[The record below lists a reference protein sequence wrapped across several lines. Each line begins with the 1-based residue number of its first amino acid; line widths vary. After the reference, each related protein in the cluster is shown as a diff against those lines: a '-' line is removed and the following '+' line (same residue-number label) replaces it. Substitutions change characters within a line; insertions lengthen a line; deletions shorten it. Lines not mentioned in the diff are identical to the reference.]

1 MENTAT
7 YTWKRLLRVAVT
19 SPPSGSP
26 CVLGAGPQTDHS
38 LEGVLDVV
46 GDVEQ
51 VCVLQLF
58 TEPLQQTHRLIESH
72 WHGDSGQ
79 VFANVVVQDGH
90 DADVAVVCP
99 WGGEG
104 GAAA

>member
-1 MENTAT
+1 MENTPT
-7 YTWKRLLRVAVT
+7 YTWEQLLKWA
-19 SPPSGSP
+19 SLFPPHGGRWVPALS
-26 CVLGAGPQTDHS
+26 QTDHS
-38 LEGVLDVV
+38 LVGILNVV
-46 GDVEQ
+46 GDVQQ

-58 TEPLQQTHRLIESH
+58 TEPLQQRQRLIESH
-72 WHGDSGQ
+72 WHGHSGQ

-99 WGGEG
+99 WGGDG

>member
-1 MENTAT
+1 MNDSC
-7 YTWKRLLRVAVT
+7 LLLAM
-19 SPPSGSP
+19 S
-26 CVLGAGPQTDHS
+26 QTHHS
-38 LEGVLDVV
+38 LVWILDVV

-51 VCVLQLF
+51 VCVFQLF

-72 WHGDSGQ
+72 WHGNPRQ

-90 DADVAVVCP
+90 DANVAVVRSWC
-99 WGGEG
+99 GKG

>member
-1 MENTAT
+1 MLA
-7 YTWKRLLRVAVT
+7 
-19 SPPSGSP
+19 
-26 CVLGAGPQTDHS
+26 LGQKTDHS